1 MGEVT
6 VSRAMRLVAATRDT
20 CSVFGSGTVAMIRA
34 TAASSSSIGLKELSV
49 HRRLIVLGADGSGSH
64 SLQPHHENADIRRR
78 NSRDTRCLTEGGGAN
93 LRELLPC
100 FKSQTGNGREIER
113 AWDLFVFER
122 LE

>member
-1 MGEVT
+1 M
-6 VSRAMRLVAATRDT
+6 
-20 CSVFGSGTVAMIRA
+20 
-34 TAASSSSIGLKELSV
+34 
-49 HRRLIVLGADGSGSH
+49 VLGADGSGSH

-122 LE
+122 LEFVDLEFLTCDVAGVFHAYFDLSNDLGR